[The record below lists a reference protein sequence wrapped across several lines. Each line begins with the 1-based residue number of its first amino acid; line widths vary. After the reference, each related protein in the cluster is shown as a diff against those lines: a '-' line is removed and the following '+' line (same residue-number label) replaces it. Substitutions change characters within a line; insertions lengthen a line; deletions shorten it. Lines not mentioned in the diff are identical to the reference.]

1 MADFEKEFA
10 DLLSDD
16 ISAVVE
22 DDNDIF
28 GEPEAST
35 DETFV
40 GIQNTLGGDFDMT
53 AATNT
58 DVDMVLCIDVTASMQ
73 PIIDTVK
80 EMALSLY
87 DDVIAALAKKRR
99 KVNEFRVKVIAF
111 RDYYCD
117 GQFAMAESQF
127 FSLPNETAA
136 FSEYVLG
143 LKADGGGDEPENAL
157 EAIALAMKS
166 DWVHAIS
173 ANEKARNIILVF
185 TDASAHPF
193 EKAQDGVTRFYPDN
207 MLTSLADLRRAWEGQ
222 NQLDRTS
229 LIDDYMMDQS
239 AKRLIIYSPQDSYPW
254 NEIGNLRGAKMVPI
268 ESEKGGQELNRQ
280 ILLDDI
286 AGSIQG
292 GKESERIF

>member
-1 MADFEKEFA
+1 MEEKIMADFEKEFA
-10 DLLSDD
+10 ELLADD
-16 ISAVVE
+16 ISDVVE
-22 DDNDIF
+22 DDNNIF
-28 GEPEAST
+28 GEPEASAE
-35 DETFV
+35 ETFG
-40 GIQNTLGGDFDMT
+40 GIQNTLGGEFDMT
-53 AATNT
+53 AGTNT
-58 DVDMVLCIDVTASMQ
+58 DVDLVLCIDVTISMK

-80 EMALSLY
+80 GMALSLY
-87 DDVIAALAKKRR
+87 DDMVAALAKKRR

-173 ANEKARNIILVF
+173 ANEKARNIIVVF

-193 EKAQDGVTRFYPDN
+193 EKAQDGVTKFYPDN
-207 MLTSLADLRRAWEGQ
+207 MLTSLEDLKMAWEGQ
-222 NQLDRTS
+222 NRLDGAGM
-229 LIDDYMMDQS
+229 IDAYMMDPQ
-239 AKRLIIYSPQDSYPW
+239 AKRLIVYSPLDSYPW
-254 NEIGNLRGAKMVPI
+254 NEIAFLTNVKTSSI
-268 ESEKGGQELNRQ
+268 EPAKGGQELDRQ

-286 AGSIQG
+286 AGSI
-292 GKESERIF
+292 R